1 MLRFYG
7 FDLEL
12 WVEQVLD
19 GHDGPAVCSGR
30 DFTGRPW
37 VIAQVDDDPA
47 HLAWLCAEVS
57 ERALRAVLD
66 GRASAIDALRHSATG
81 TAELVTVDHGR
92 AVPDQC
98 LLGGQVDEHL
108 HLGERPRLV
117 ALAA

>member
-1 MLRFYG
+1 MLRFCG

-12 WVEQVLD
+12 WVEEVLD
-19 GHDGPAVCSGR
+19 DRDGPAVCSGR
-30 DFTGRPW
+30 DLTGRPW
-37 VIAQVDDDPA
+37 IIARVDDDPA

-66 GRASAIDALRHSATG
+66 GRASAFDAVRHSATG

-92 AVPDQC
+92 AVPDLC
-98 LLGGQVDEHL
+98 LLGAQVDEHL
-108 HLGERPRLV
+108 PTNEGSRLV